1 MSAAATA
8 FSKGAKSFVPKG
20 KMRVTEDLFPTLGGE
35 AEEPKKKKAQVVKPV
50 AKPT

>member
-1 MSAAATA
+1 MKASSTT
-8 FSKGAKSFVPKG
+8 FNKGAGSFVPKG

-50 AKPT
+50 AI